1 MTDLRC
7 DVAVV
12 GGGIT
17 GLSAAWALHKRG
29 ADFALLE
36 AGPRFGGVIRTEIV
50 DGCVIEGGPDAMLAQ
65 KPEGLQLA
73 RELGLGDRLLPTN
86 PDLRS
91 VFVLRGGRLHPL
103 PEGMLLAVPTRIWPF
118 VKSGLFSWPAKAR
131 MGLDF
136 LMRPRRL
143 ERDESIAG
151 FLGRHFGQECVE
163 RLGEPLLAGIHAG
176 DPARLSMRCTFPR
189 FVEIEARYG
198 SLVRGLRA
206 LRPPPRPG
214 GAPPAAFY
222 SLRGGLAEMVE
233 ALVSRL
239 PAERLKRRTPVTAVE
254 PAEGGYLV
262 RGNGL
267 DLRARSLIVTAPAPR
282 AAGLVD
288 ALAPVTAR
296 FLAGIP
302 FASTATVS
310 LAYRRADVSHPLDGY
325 GFVVPAS
332 EGLRTT
338 ALTFSSTKF
347 PHRAP
352 PGVTLL
358 RAFLGGARDTT
369 VLELD
374 DEELV
379 ALVRREMGPLVG
391 LQGQPLFARLCRWP
405 QGTPQMEVGHLDRLA
420 EAERELRGVPGLFVA
435 GGGVRST
442 GIPDM
447 IGDGRQAAEAALAHI
462 AGVR

>member
-1 MTDLRC
+1 MPERRC

-17 GLSAAWALHKRG
+17 GLSAAWTLHKRG

-50 DGCVIEGGPDAMLAQ
+50 DGCVLEGGPDAMLAQ

-91 VFVLRGGRLHPL
+91 VFVLRHGRLHAL

-131 MGLDF
+131 MGFDF

-143 ERDESIAG
+143 DQDESIAS

-206 LRPPPRPG
+206 LRPPPRAG

-222 SLRGGLAEMVE
+222 SLRGGLVEMVD
-233 ALVSRL
+233 ALVARL
-239 PAERLKRRTPVTAVE
+239 PAERLALRAPVAAVE
-254 PAEGGYLV
+254 RVEAGYVL
-262 RGNGL
+262 RADGIT
-267 DLRARSLIVTAPAPR
+267 LRARSVIVTAPGHQ
-282 AAGLVD
+282 AAGLL
-288 ALAPVTAR
+288 AGLAPVTAR
-296 FLAGIP
+296 FLDGIP

-310 LAYRRADVSHPLDGY
+310 LAYRRDDVAHPLDGY

-352 PGVTLL
+352 TGTILL
-358 RAFLGGARDTT
+358 RAFLGGVRDGG
-369 VLELD
+369 VLELAD
-374 DEELV
+374 DELV
-379 ALVRREMGPLVG
+379 ALVAREMGGLVG
-391 LQGQPLFARLCRWP
+391 LRAQPLFARVCRWP

-420 EAERELRGVPGLFVA
+420 EAEQELRGVPGLLVA

-447 IGDGRQAAEAALAHI
+447 IGDGRQAAEAALAQL
-462 AGVR
+462 AGAR